1 MNKFVICFFGSINK
15 AYAVDYLLEAARQ
28 LNNSKISIVIVGEG
42 NQKEELIKKTEGRN
56 DIFFLPKISKKAIP
70 TLMENIDCCYVGALR
85 NDMFRFGIG
94 MNKLFDSMMS
104 GKPILYAV
112 EAPNNFI
119 TDYSCGISVKAE
131 SVEALAKGI
140 EKLMLLPTEKK
151 KMMGQNGRKAV
162 LNHFTY
168 KKLAQQFAEL
178 F

>member
-1 MNKFVICFFGSINK
+1 
-15 AYAVDYLLEAARQ
+15 
-28 LNNSKISIVIVGEG
+28 
-42 NQKEELIKKTEGRN
+42 
-56 DIFFLPKISKKAIP
+56 
-70 TLMENIDCCYVGALR
+70 
-85 NDMFRFGIG
+85 
-94 MNKLFDSMMS
+94 MMS

-119 TDYSCGISVKAE
+119 VDYSCGISVKAE

-140 EKLMLLPTEKK
+140 EKMMLLPAEKK
-151 KMMGQNGRKAV
+151 KVMGQNGRNAV